1 MAVFNC
7 VALTPT
13 SSAAFLMS
21 LRARRRVLGDKPHI
35 APTSPDESCV
45 GAEEDAEIGNAM
57 RTANAFSFFMENE
70 AEQEEAEVVDE
81 VKAKKQQLQPKK
93 KADQLQP
100 KPPPAHPAPKKAAM
114 NVRNKEDE
122 ELAGDS

>member
-1 MAVFNC
+1 
-7 VALTPT
+7 
-13 SSAAFLMS
+13 
-21 LRARRRVLGDKPHI
+21 
-35 APTSPDESCV
+35 
-45 GAEEDAEIGNAM
+45 
-57 RTANAFSFFMENE
+57 MENE

-100 KPPPAHPAPKKAAM
+100 KPPPAHPAPKKSAM